1 VYEEVNTNTACVYDI
16 KTCRSGLTGPH
27 MLEIAIR
34 VARRLGP
41 SARIVVMEVRP
52 TLPRVLTPRP

>member
-1 VYEEVNTNTACVYDI
+1 VYDI
-16 KTCRSGLTGPH
+16 KTGRSGLTGPH

-34 VARRLGP
+34 VARRFDAG
-41 SARIVVMEVRP
+41 ARIVVMEMRP